1 MSNTPAHFTLFV
13 LSDWQGHCQGR
24 LLQSRN
30 ELQKSPIPGCS
41 FHHHWNRDVCGG
53 SCGPHRLLVQAW
65 TCIAV
70 GPVSLVGGDRDK
82 EETRWEEGK
91 RQGWRR
97 FLHLSWRRVPVLL
110 KLNEEKRPNQRQR
123 ENKQKQDVW
132 LSITWTAYWSGL
144 NLYLWDATLPPTR
157 YFATTTRRKD
167 SDEKMTTLPH
177 RLCCRLLIC

>member
-82 EETRWEEGK
+82 EETRWGEGK

-110 KLNEEKRPNQRQR
+110 PDCLREEEAKWREKTESETERKQAKTRCVAEYYLDCILIRTESLFVGCNTPTDKVFRHHHKKKRQR
-123 ENKQKQDVW
+123 W
-132 LSITWTAYWSGL
+132 
-144 NLYLWDATLPPTR
+144 
-157 YFATTTRRKD
+157 KD
-167 SDEKMTTLPH
+167 DYSST
-177 RLCCRLLIC
+177 